1 MRTFPASRLSRG
13 GSLQGRPS
21 RRDRREAR
29 GTGPVTRPAAGPALG
44 VSTRDGC
51 QRTGFARGYV
61 RDDRPPVAR
70 HYQPRW
76 KALTL
81 ASPVR
86 FPCRSRSGPSR
97 AGACPSRSFAQRT
110 RPSLAGALADAAPV
124 ACFRDFPAA
133 YPGLASGRWGVGNR
147 FTRSR
152 EGAKKVFL
160 ARRRG
165 DAEKEGVS
173 HEDTKVTKMSGSAA
187 GLISVLASVMKYESG
202 FAAIANPFFVF
213 FVSSCENLFPSLL
226 RVSARTLS
234 SRLRGFA

>member
-1 MRTFPASRLSRG
+1 MRTSPASRLSRG
-13 GSLQGRPS
+13 GTLQGRPS

-152 EGAKKVFL
+152 EGAKRKGYSRGSAE
-160 ARRRG
+160 ARRCG
-165 DAEKEGVS
+165 DAEKEGVFTRR
-173 HEDTKVTKMSGSAA
+173 HEDHEEVD
-187 GLISVLASVMKYESG
+187 L
-202 FAAIANPFFVF
+202 FAAKPPSIPPKLAANEIKPRRRY
-213 FVSSCENLFPSLL
+213 L
-226 RVSARTLS
+226 TS